1 MKAKDNYGFSTH
13 THTHTH
19 NLFAWSALSEDA
31 DGSKEDIDGVKLG
44 NGVEVQEP
52 VCEDDPCLPQGIS
65 IKGMSKT
72 FHSGLPGR
80 RKRVDAVKNLSL
92 NFYEGQIT
100 AFLGHNGAGK
110 TTTMYVGRL
119 CFRIKFL
126 RM

>member
-1 MKAKDNYGFSTH
+1 MTRNNIFV
-13 THTHTH
+13 
-19 NLFAWSALSEDA
+19 LALSEDYED
-31 DGSKEDIDGVKLG
+31 DGDSPDGVRLG

-65 IKGMSKT
+65 IKAMSKT

-110 TTTMYVGRL
+110 TTTM
-119 CFRIKFL
+119 
-126 RM
+126 